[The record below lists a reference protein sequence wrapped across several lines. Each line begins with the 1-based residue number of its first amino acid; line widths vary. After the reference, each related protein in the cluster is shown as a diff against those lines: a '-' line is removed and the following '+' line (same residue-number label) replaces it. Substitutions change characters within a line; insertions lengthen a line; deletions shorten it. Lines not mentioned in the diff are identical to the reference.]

1 MNVHTSCSTHHIF
14 SRISNSKFC
23 IFSTFHPSLVYLYVV
38 DLFIAVL
45 LFIKVIWLVKIKFEN
60 SEFGIGNS
68 WKNVMS
74 ILKLFGTWLPR
85 TLCNILQEGIW
96 TQDDFTYVL
105 KPIFGDE
112 STETS
117 AKHPHVLIK
126 FKDLKNTILPGEKI
140 SLKKSI
146 VKSFQ
151 KDDVGRYLLSFMRN
165 NNVSEKMSCEKSKTF
180 V

>member
-1 MNVHTSCSTHHIF
+1 MI
-14 SRISNSKFC
+14 
-23 IFSTFHPSLVYLYVV
+23 
-38 DLFIAVL
+38 
-45 LFIKVIWLVKIKFEN
+45 
-60 SEFGIGNS
+60 
-68 WKNVMS
+68 
-74 ILKLFGTWLPR
+74 
-85 TLCNILQEGIW
+85 ILQEGIW
-96 TQDDFTYVL
+96 TQDDLTYVL

-151 KDDVGRYLLSFMRN
+151 KDDVGRYLLSFLRN